1 MAPIAERPFCC
12 RSPHHRRER
21 SHSGN
26 RHYTSFALAEGAGA
40 ITDLQR
46 LTVSLRGGF
55 EQQDGCMLFSFTGQL
70 DAYSDK
76 QFLAFIEEHLTST
89 PQPLVIDLSRIDF
102 IDSSGL
108 GVLVQLAKQ
117 CNEQGLQF
125 LVVGN
130 ARVVQT
136 VKLVRLEEF
145 LHLQPD
151 LDTALG
157 SIAA

>member
-1 MAPIAERPFCC
+1 MGTR
-12 RSPHHRRER
+12 
-21 SHSGN
+21 
-26 RHYTSFALAEGAGA
+26 A
-40 ITDLQR
+40 INDLQR

-55 EQQDGCMLFSFTGQL
+55 EQKARCQLFRFTGQL

-76 QFLAFIEEHLTST
+76 QFGEFIAAHRSAG
-89 PQPLVIDLSRIDF
+89 QPLLIDLTHIDF
-102 IDSSGL
+102 LDSSGL
-108 GVLVQLAKQ
+108 GALVQLAKQ
-117 CNEQGLQF
+117 CNTDGQQF

-151 LDTALG
+151 LETALG
-157 SIAA
+157 TLAA

>member
-1 MAPIAERPFCC
+1 
-12 RSPHHRRER
+12 
-21 SHSGN
+21 
-26 RHYTSFALAEGAGA
+26 
-40 ITDLQR
+40 
-46 LTVSLRGGF
+46 LTVSLRGGY
-55 EQQDGCMLFSFTGQL
+55 EQQDGCLLFSFTGQL

-76 QFLAFIEEHLTST
+76 QFLAFIAEHR
-89 PQPLVIDLSRIDF
+89 PAKAQPLVIDLSRIDF

-117 CNEQGLQF
+117 CNDAKIQF

-157 SIAA
+157 AIAA